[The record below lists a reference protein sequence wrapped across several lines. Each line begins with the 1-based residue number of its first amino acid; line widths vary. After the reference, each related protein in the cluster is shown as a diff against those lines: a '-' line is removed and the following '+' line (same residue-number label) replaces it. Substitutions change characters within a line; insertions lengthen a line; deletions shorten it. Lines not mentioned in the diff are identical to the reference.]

1 MKNMLRPSSFV
12 AATALAAALS
22 ACTPNIDLRGNLP
35 DPEKV
40 AAIKIGTSTRDDIQ
54 AALGTP
60 STVNTFGEET
70 WNYIWQRTERVAF
83 FSTEI
88 TDRKVLTL
96 VFDRKGLLKD
106 MNVKGLEDGKDIQ
119 VVDRETPSAGKEMTV
134 LQQMIGNVGRFSK
147 DPSPR

>member
-1 MKNMLRPSSFV
+1 MFRPSSFV
-12 AATALAAALS
+12 AAAVLALALP
-22 ACTPNIDLRGNLP
+22 ACSPTVDLRGNLP
-35 DPEKV
+35 DPDKV
-40 AAIKIGTSTRDDIQ
+40 AEIKIGKSTRDDIQ

-83 FSTEI
+83 FAPEI
-88 TDRKVLTL
+88 KDRKVLTL
-96 VFDRKGLLKD
+96 TFDRKGVLKD
-106 MNVKGLEDGKDIQ
+106 LNVKGLQDGKE
-119 VVDRETPSAGKEMTV
+119 VSLVDRETPSAGKEMTV